1 MRWVSVTITKPWKVP
16 FHWALTLPIYR
27 IGLKEWNGDGFEM
40 LSVDKAVEVR
50 NSVSVSVCPLC
61 PLFNSV
67 DFCGHLWN
75 LVHTYDMTNGY
86 TKLFGSLVTSSV
98 WSEDDKTRIV
108 WITML
113 ALSNRDGVVEAA
125 TPGLA
130 RAANVALDDCR
141 AALLKFESPD
151 PESRSLAFEGRRVER
166 VDGGFKI
173 LNYEKY
179 MRMMDEES
187 RREYKR
193 NKQAEYRARDAAKA
207 KENGSTIRQVIRRS
221 VENDPLTK
229 QDRRELRRINKT
241 STIATKFE
249 RAFDI
254 GPDAGG
260 SGSVD
265 TSGTP

>member
-1 MRWVSVTITKPWKVP
+1 MTT
-16 FHWALTLPIYR
+16 LT
-27 IGLKEWNGDGFEM
+27 D
-40 LSVDKAVEVR
+40 VDKGVEVR

-61 PLFNSV
+61 PLFHSV

-75 LVHTYDMTNGY
+75 LVQDNDMTNGY

-130 RAANVALDDCR
+130 RAANVGLEDCR
-141 AALLKFESPD
+141 KALLKFESPD

-193 NKQAEYRARDAAKA
+193 NKQAEYRARDAAKFRA
-207 KENGSTIRQVIRRS
+207 KSRPQRGEVRAVKLENSG
-221 VENDPLTK
+221 
-229 QDRRELRRINKT
+229 DREGAEAVAAEGLR
-241 STIATKFE
+241 
-249 RAFDI
+249 
-254 GPDAGG
+254 
-260 SGSVD
+260 
-265 TSGTP
+265 